1 MLSNFA
7 EEYPNYYKVYVHLG
21 IEEELFEERL
31 AWFEKALSY
40 DQKYSVAHDMIGQTW
55 IQKDKVQAR
64 QVIERS
70 LEMFPDDSLIMQSMG
85 NL

>member
-1 MLSNFA
+1 MLRNFA

-40 DQKYSVAHDMIGQTW
+40 D
-55 IQKDKVQAR
+55 
-64 QVIERS
+64 
-70 LEMFPDDSLIMQSMG
+70 
-85 NL
+85 